1 MVLAVLTFSLDPK
14 ILIMEH
20 MLPLNLYFGN
30 VYYLTIL
37 DEHQRHAERFFGNQK
52 RRISSIDESLLE
64 ATENILPPCAEAKT
78 LTELSELC
86 RLVQEA
92 ARQKMALLRTRLE
105 LLGVKP
111 SWQDSITSPEAA
123 FMDKGTNQI
132 HWSVGGPL
140 DCVIEADVET
150 EGATTPGS
158 LLQPSP
164 FASTTKR
171 KASLTPTTPT
181 MKTFSFRYVTTWNV
195 SVPNTKALFRLTNV
209 SIL

>member
-1 MVLAVLTFSLDPK
+1 MHYFTLLA
-14 ILIMEH
+14 EH
-20 MLPLNLYFGN
+20 H
-30 VYYLTIL
+30 T
-37 DEHQRHAERFFGNQK
+37 QAERYLDNQK
-52 RRISSIDESLLE
+52 RRISSIDERLME
-64 ATENILPPCAEAKT
+64 ATENILPPCHEAKT

-92 ARQKMALLRTRLE
+92 TRQKMALLRTRLE

-123 FMDKGTNQI
+123 LADKGPSRI

-164 FASTTKR
+164 FSTTTKP
-171 KASLTPTTPT
+171 KGSLTPTTPL
-181 MKTFSFRYVTTWNV
+181 MNTFSFRYATSREMFCTLKCDV
-195 SVPNTKALFRLTNV
+195 AAYH
-209 SIL
+209 